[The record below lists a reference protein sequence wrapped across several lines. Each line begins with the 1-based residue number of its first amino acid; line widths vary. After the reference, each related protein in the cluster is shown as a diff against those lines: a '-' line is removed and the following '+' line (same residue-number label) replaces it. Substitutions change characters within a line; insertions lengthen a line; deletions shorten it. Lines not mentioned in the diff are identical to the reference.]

1 MPNPP
6 RTPDEAAGLFEVGGE
21 TLPKETAKVPPLV
34 TATGKCGGYR
44 PGDRIGDFVILR
56 LLGSGTFA
64 DVYLAQQVSL
74 DREVALKVSDRS
86 AIGEAQLLA
95 GLEHDHIVKVYS
107 EFVDPQSRSHCLV
120 LQYIPGTTLAKVI
133 RQIYQGAAAQ
143 RSGGGL
149 LAAID
154 GLSMGEIGFDP
165 AASHN
170 REILSRL
177 PFAEAVCR
185 MGVQLAEALSF
196 AHARGILHCD
206 IKPANI
212 LLNRYGRPMLV
223 DFNVSVAG
231 ARRSSGELIGGT
243 LDYMAPEY
251 LALFA
256 GAAGRTAAVD
266 HRCDIYSLGVV
277 LFELAAG
284 RLPFVREGPQTP
296 LAVQRWLKQRETFP
310 ADSGLP
316 GPLERVLRRCLH
328 PDPAQRYQSGVELAQ
343 ALQNAGELLAAERRL
358 PPGGKLTRAAQAR
371 PFLMLVALTFL
382 PHLIGSVVN
391 IAYNAIQIHLD
402 GDQQQAFQW
411 LVIGYNAVMYP
422 LCLFLAYRVIRP
434 VYVGW
439 QALHSR
445 EGLADAELDRLR
457 SRALRLGDW
466 GNVIACLGWLPGGVF
481 FPIGLDL
488 LAGPVPGSVY
498 THFLLSFSLSGLI
511 ALIYSHFGIQFVVLR
526 VFYPRLGEPNQLDRP
541 RAAAELTR
549 AGRWFDLFQCLA
561 AVVPLVGAILLVA
574 FTGEHL
580 TLGLRLLLTS
590 LIMLGMFG
598 VGVVVIVR
606 YRLNRIIQMLAAG
619 TSDESAFPSG
629 MWKG

>member
-1 MPNPP
+1 MSNPP
-6 RTPDEAAGLFEVGGE
+6 RTPDEAAGLFDVGGE
-21 TLPKETAKVPPLV
+21 TLPKETAKVPPSSAPV
-34 TATGKCGGYR
+34 AVSGTYR
-44 PGDRIGDFVILR
+44 PGDRVGDFVILR
-56 LLGSGTFA
+56 QLGRGSFA
-64 DVYLAQQVSL
+64 RVYLAQQVSL
-74 DREVALKVSDRS
+74 EREVALKVSDRS
-86 AIGEAQLLA
+86 VIGEAQLLA

-107 EFVDPQSRSHCLV
+107 EFVDPQTRSHCLV
-120 LQYIPGTTLAKVI
+120 LQYVPGTTLAQVI
-133 RQIYQGAAAQ
+133 HKLYQDAEAK
-143 RSGGGL
+143 RSGRGM

-154 GLSMGEIGFDP
+154 ELSSGEIGFDP

-170 REILSRL
+170 REVLSRL
-177 PFAEAVCR
+177 PFGEAICR

-277 LFELAAG
+277 LFELAVG

-316 GPLERVLRRCLH
+316 APMERVLRRCLH
-328 PDPAQRYQSGVELAQ
+328 PNPAQRYQSGVELAQ

-358 PPGGKLTRAAQAR
+358 PPGGKLTRATQAR

-391 IAYNAIQIHLD
+391 IAYNSIQIHLVSE
-402 GDQQQAFQW
+402 QPQAFQW
-411 LVIGYNAVMYP
+411 LVISYNAVMYP

-439 QALHSR
+439 QALHSP
-445 EGLADAELDRLR
+445 EGLSNADLDRLR
-457 SRALRLGDW
+457 TRALRLGDW
-466 GNVIACLGWLPGGVF
+466 GNIIACLGWLPGGIF

-498 THFLLSFSLSGLI
+498 AHFLLSFLLSGLI

-526 VFYPRLGEPNQLDRP
+526 ILYPQLGEPDHLDRP

-549 AGRWFDLFQCLA
+549 AGRWFDLFQALA

-580 TLGLRLLLTS
+580 TLGLRLLLAS
-590 LIMLGMFG
+590 LILLGMFG

-629 MWKG
+629 LWKG